1 MPTDLTWLWLG
12 VTVFAII
19 AEIATVGL
27 VSVWFVG
34 GGLIATLMSLIP
46 GIDWYWQLTAFIVAS
61 ALLLIFFRPIVK
73 NILNKNSEGKTN
85 LENIIGQKV
94 KMLTPTDFDTLGS
107 VKINDV
113 VWSVKAVDDTPLAV
127 DDIVQVVEI
136 SGNKLIVKKII

>member
-61 ALLLIFFRPIVK
+61 TLLLIFFRPIVK

-113 VWSVKAVDDTPLAV
+113 VWSVKAIDDTPLAV

>member
-12 VTVFAII
+12 VTVFAIV

-85 LENIIGQKV
+85 LENIIGQRV
-94 KMLTPTDFDTLGS
+94 TMLTPADFDTLGS

-136 SGNKLIVKKII
+136 SGNKLIVKKIV